1 MCLGSPNDTYR
12 NIDHMSY
19 DLSTTCRRLGIPNTN
34 LRLRFL
40 AIVGYYFVD
49 INGTIV
55 PLEYVF

>member
-1 MCLGSPNDTYR
+1 
-12 NIDHMSY
+12 MSY

-55 PLEYVF
+55 PLEYIF